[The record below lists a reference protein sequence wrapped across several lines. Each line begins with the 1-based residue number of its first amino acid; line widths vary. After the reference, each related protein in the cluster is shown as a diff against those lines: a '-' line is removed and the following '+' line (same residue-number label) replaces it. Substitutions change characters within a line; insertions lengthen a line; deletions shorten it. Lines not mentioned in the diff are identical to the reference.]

1 MQLAVTDK
9 PSVGDGDVSTE
20 MDIVEID
27 QGHVE
32 MTNVEDSQTKP
43 ARLGKKG
50 ATKKVAIEEIDLDS
64 DSEEE
69 EVAVVG
75 ADHL

>member
-1 MQLAVTDK
+1 MQLAVADK
-9 PSVGDGDVSTE
+9 PAVFVGDESTE
-20 MDIVEID
+20 MEIVEIE

-32 MTNVEDSQTKP
+32 MVEDSQTKP
-43 ARLGKKG
+43 AKSGKKG
-50 ATKKVAIEEIDLDS
+50 ATKKVEIEEIDLES

-75 ADHL
+75 AHHL

>member
-9 PSVGDGDVSTE
+9 PAVVDGDVSTE
-20 MDIVEID
+20 MEIIEID

-43 ARLGKKG
+43 AARSGKK
-50 ATKKVAIEEIDLDS
+50 AKKVPIEEIDLDS